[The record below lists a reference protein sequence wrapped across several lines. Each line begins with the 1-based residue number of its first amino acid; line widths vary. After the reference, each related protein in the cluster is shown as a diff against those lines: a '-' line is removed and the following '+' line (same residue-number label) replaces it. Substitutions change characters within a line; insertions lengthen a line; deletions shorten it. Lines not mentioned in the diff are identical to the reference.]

1 MPPIPRKGLTGW
13 ARVRG
18 CVVQVCLIACAH
30 GDCVLTDTCSCD
42 PGWVHNE
49 GFSDC
54 ARPLCPAVDEEGCA
68 FGCCNGGN
76 CTAPAT
82 CTCATGF
89 SGQDC
94 RDHVC
99 EPTWDHAKM
108 AAFDGP
114 QPPLP
119 PLPHLQTAAL

>member
-1 MPPIPRKGLTGW
+1 M
-13 ARVRG
+13 
-18 CVVQVCLIACAH
+18 VQVCLIACAH

-114 QPPLP
+114 QPLCP
-119 PLPHLQTAAL
+119 PCRISNKRCSPSGV